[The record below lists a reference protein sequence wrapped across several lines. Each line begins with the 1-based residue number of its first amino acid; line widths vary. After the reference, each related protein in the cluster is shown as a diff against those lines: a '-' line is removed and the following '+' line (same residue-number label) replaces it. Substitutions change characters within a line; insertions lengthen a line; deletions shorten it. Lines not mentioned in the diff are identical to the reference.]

1 MKLMVLDGNSVI
13 NRAYYGVRALTT
25 KDGFFTNAIYG
36 FLNILE
42 KLRTEEQPDALCV
55 TFDLKAPTFRH
66 LAYDGYKETRHPMPD
81 ELAMQLPMMKDI
93 LRAMR
98 IPIFEC
104 EGWEADDVIG
114 TIGKQCGRANWDCV
128 IVTGDRDSLQ
138 LIDEHVTVKLVSSKL
153 SQSVAVNYD
162 PARFREEYGFDP
174 IHLIDLKALMGDSSD
189 NIPGVAGVGPKTA
202 TQLLLDYGTL
212 DGIYAHLDAIKDKL
226 RAKLEQ
232 GRESAYMSYDL
243 ATIRCEAPI
252 DFSPEDCRVQ
262 QPDND
267 TLYQLFTRLEFTRQ
281 IARYGLHA
289 PQETVEA
296 GAFAGTCTSETV
308 TDAARAAELAA
319 AFQKEHYV
327 NIITEPDLSGI
338 AVETGESGYY
348 FSDFALSDDFMLTI
362 FGASVK
368 KVTHDCKPLM
378 RRLLEQGYPAEG
390 FIFDTALAAYDLDA
404 TRGSYDLD
412 SVVQQHLGFAIGRA
426 DSEQVG
432 KDAARVCSR
441 LAEAAAVG
449 ALYEALPEKL
459 TKNGM
464 EKLYY
469 EIELPLCRVLAEM
482 EAAGV
487 KADQMALISFGNMLQ
502 SRIEAAEQTIFG
514 YAGKKFNI
522 NSTKQLGQI
531 LFDEL
536 GLPAGKKTKSGYSTN
551 ADVLEKLRGKHP
563 IIDAILDFR
572 AMTKLKSTYADGLV
586 KQIADDG
593 RIHTTFQ
600 NMVTATGRLSSTD
613 PNLQNIPVRTEL
625 GSEIRKMFVPSDGC
639 VFVDAD
645 YSQIELRVLAH
656 IADDQTMQEAFR
668 SGTDIHTAT
677 AAQVFGVEP
686 EQVTPL
692 MRRHAKAVNFGIVY
706 GISEF
711 SLADDIGVTRK
722 EARQY
727 IDNYLAHY
735 AGVRTY
741 MHDIVE
747 QAKQDGYVTT
757 LFGRRRELP
766 ELKIRVVNV
775 VDLMKLQP
783 HTEHP
788 HGLTD
793 AEYDTLFTKDKPI
806 IFAYHG
812 YPTLI
817 HELTYRR
824 HNRNLHVRG
833 YKEEGTITTPFDM
846 RVLNDIDRFDLVID
860 TVQRLPQL
868 GNRGA
873 YLIQKM
879 NDKLVEHRQYIKD
892 NGVDLPEVRAWKW
905 NDGKGV
911 EV

>member
-25 KDGFFTNAIYG
+25 KDGLFTNAIYG

-42 KLRTEEQPDALCV
+42 KLRNDEQPDALCV
-55 TFDLKAPTFRH
+55 AFDLKAPTFRH
-66 LAYDGYKETRHPMPD
+66 LAYDGYKATRHPMPE
-81 ELAMQLPMMKDI
+81 ELATQMPVMKDV

-98 IPIFEC
+98 IPIFAC

-114 TIGKQCGRANWDCV
+114 TIGRQCGRENWDCV

-138 LIDEHVTVKLVSSKL
+138 LIDEHVTVKLVSSKM
-153 SQSVAVNYD
+153 SQTIAVNYD

-212 DGIYAHLDAIKDKL
+212 DGVYAHLDELKEKL
-226 RAKLEQ
+226 HAKLEQ
-232 GRESAYMSYDL
+232 GKENAYMSYDL

-252 DFSPEDCRVQ
+252 DFSPEACRVQ
-262 QPDND
+262 PPEEAE
-267 TLYQLFTRLEFTRQ
+267 LYRLFTRLEFSRL

-289 PQETVEA
+289 PQETAES
-296 GAFAGTCTSETV
+296 GTFEGVCTSETV
-308 TDAARAAELAA
+308 TDAARAAALAEA
-319 AFQKEHYV
+319 LKSEHYV
-327 NIITEPDLSGI
+327 TVIAEPDLSGI
-338 AVETGESGYY
+338 AVTTGDNGYY
-348 FSDFALSDDFMLTI
+348 FSGGSLDHNFMSTL
-362 FGASVK
+362 FGSAVK

-378 RRLLEQGYPAEG
+378 RQLLAQGYPADG

-404 TRGSYDLD
+404 TQGSYDLD
-412 SVVQQHLGFAIGRA
+412 RVVLQQLGFEIGRA
-426 DSEQVG
+426 DPAEAG
-432 KDAARVCSR
+432 EEAAHVCAR
-441 LAEAAAVG
+441 LAEASTVD
-449 ALYEALPEKL
+449 ALYGVLPEKL
-459 TKNGM
+459 QKSGM

-482 EAAGV
+482 EVAGV
-487 KADQMALISFGNMLQ
+487 KADQMALISFGSMLQ
-502 SRIEAAEQTIFG
+502 RRIEAAQETIFNF
-514 YAGKKFNI
+514 AGREFNI
-522 NSTKQLGQI
+522 NSTKQLGEI

-536 GLPAGKKTKSGYSTN
+536 KLPAGKKTKSGYSTN
-551 ADVLEKLRGKHP
+551 ADVLEKLKGKHP
-563 IIDAILDFR
+563 IIEAILDYR

-625 GSEIRKMFVPSDGC
+625 GSEIRKMFVPDDGC

-656 IADDQTMQEAFR
+656 IADDKTMQEAFK
-668 SGTDIHTAT
+668 SGFDIHTAT
-677 AAQVFGVEP
+677 AAQVFGVAP

-711 SLADDIGVTRK
+711 SLSEDIGVSRK

-735 AGVRTY
+735 AGVRAY

-747 QAKQDGYVTT
+747 QAKKDGYVTT

-766 ELKIRVVNV
+766 ELKSSNFNIRSFGERVALNTPIQGTAADIIKLAMLRVDAALRKKKLKARLVLQVHDELIVECPLKEAEQVKQIVTSEMEHVVQLRV
-775 VDLMKLQP
+775 PLLA
-783 HTEHP
+783 
-788 HGLTD
+788 D
-793 AEYDTLFTKDKPI
+793 AKS
-806 IFAYHG
+806 
-812 YPTLI
+812 
-817 HELTYRR
+817 
-824 HNRNLHVRG
+824 
-833 YKEEGTITTPFDM
+833 
-846 RVLNDIDRFDLVID
+846 
-860 TVQRLPQL
+860 
-868 GNRGA
+868 GA
-873 YLIQKM
+873 SWYEAK
-879 NDKLVEHRQYIKD
+879 
-892 NGVDLPEVRAWKW
+892 
-905 NDGKGV
+905 
-911 EV
+911 